1 MVSAGGITSTFSVF
15 INPLQNDLGWSRTG
29 INGAFTFFIFSTA
42 LTSPLAGRLVEGF
55 GARKVIATGSIVTIV
70 GLALLSGM
78 NSIWH
83 LYIGYL
89 LAGIGTSATGPVTSS
104 YVISHWFKIRRGMV
118 IGILS
123 TGLSISGIVFPP
135 LIAVLVIPNL
145 GWREAY
151 LIMAIIN
158 LGVIIPLSIFV
169 IRTKPSALGLYPDG
183 IKKTS
188 KTDSIIDKSSTF
200 EGIPLKSAISTA
212 SFWLIALSLLFNHTH
227 LGINLS
233 VFPHLRDIG
242 FSLDIAAST
251 LSITSAVSLVSMFFF
266 GWLCDRIEPKY
277 ASAMGLSMIA
287 LGIVMFMSF
296 HALSPMGWI
305 WLYSL
310 VMGLGTGSWLPTM
323 SMLTSTTFGLAS
335 YGSIFGIMSFFQ
347 NSGGGIGPL
356 IMGYLYD
363 TTHSYKWG
371 AVIVFAAV
379 LLAIQLVLAV
389 RKPVSHM
396 ASSGI

>member
-1 MVSAGGITSTFSVF
+1 MF
-15 INPLQNDLGWSRTG
+15 INPLQNDLGWNRTG
-29 INGAFTFFIFSTA
+29 INGAFTIFIFSAA
-42 LTSPLAGRLVEGF
+42 LTSPFAGRMVEGF
-55 GARKVIATGSIVTIV
+55 GARKVIAAGSIVTII

-78 NSIWH
+78 SSIWH

-89 LAGIGTSATGPVTSS
+89 FAGMGTSATGPVTST
-104 YVISHWFKIRRGMV
+104 YVISHWFRIRRGMA

-135 LIAVLVIPNL
+135 LFAVLVIPNL

-158 LGVIIPLSIFV
+158 LGVIVPLSYFV

-183 IKKTS
+183 IKEAS
-188 KTDSIIDKSSTF
+188 KADRITHRASAS

-212 SFWLIALSLLFNHTH
+212 AFWLIALSLMFNHTH

-242 FSLDIAAST
+242 FSVHIAAST
-251 LSITSAVSLVSMFFF
+251 LSITSAVALVSMFFF

-296 HALSPMGWI
+296 DSQSPMGWI
-305 WLYSL
+305 WLFSL

-335 YGSIFGIMSFFQ
+335 YGSIFGTMSFFQ
-347 NSGGGIGPL
+347 NSGGGIGPI

-371 AVIVFAAV
+371 AVIVLVAV
-379 LLAIQLVLAV
+379 LLAMQLVLVV
-389 RKPVSHM
+389 RKPVSHIV
-396 ASSGI
+396 SNGT